1 MTIKPIIPENL
12 GGYSINIQR
21 YIPTIKRRNYF
32 IVQDKSVGGD
42 APKAFIKL
50 YEYREK
56 HNVKKRNWTP
66 YIAKFGHKWYPNES
80 ITEHLIVR
88 IGQVLGLKMADSKL
102 VIINK
107 QVRFL
112 SRYFLN
118 SDDELIHGADIYEDY
133 LSDKLFLEEIETKQ
147 LAREFFT
154 FQFIENAIK
163 AKFAEDGD
171 AILNDF
177 IKMLF
182 FDAIVG
188 NNDRHYYNWAVIAV
202 GKQSQKPVFSPIFDT
217 ARGLFW
223 NDRDDKIEDRLA
235 NKVQLSHYLNKYIK
249 NSMPKTGFEGVKNP
263 NHIVLVEQLIGYKA
277 AYKTFLIDIISEK
290 KEKAIF
296 KMIDLEFSRL
306 MTPKRVFLIKECL
319 KLRFIYLRNLF
330 KNT

>member
-1 MTIKPIIPENL
+1 MEIKPIIPENIS
-12 GGYSINIQR
+12 GYSIKIQR
-21 YIPTIKRRNYF
+21 YIPSIKRRDYL
-32 IVQDKSVGGD
+32 IIRDKSVGGD
-42 APKAFIKL
+42 APKEFIKL
-50 YEYREK
+50 YEYREP

-66 YIAKFGHKWYPNES
+66 YVAKFGHKWYPNES

-102 VIINK
+102 VIINS

-118 SDDELIHGADIYEDY
+118 SDEELAHGADIYEDY
-133 LSDKLFLEEIETKQ
+133 LSDKSFVEEIETKQ

-163 AKFAEDGD
+163 SKFGADSEV
-171 AILNDF
+171 ILNDF

-188 NNDRHYYNWAVIAV
+188 NNDRHYYNWAVIEA
-202 GKQSQKPVFSPIFDT
+202 KEQKPFFSPIFDT

-223 NDRDDKIEDRLA
+223 NDSDDKIVERTA
-235 NKVQLSHYLNKYIK
+235 NKAQLGVYLNKYIK

-263 NHIVLVEQLIGYKA
+263 NHIALAEQLIQYKSE
-277 AYKTFLIDIISEK
+277 YKTLLVEIINEKNEQAIFKLIDI
-290 KEKAIF
+290 
-296 KMIDLEFSRL
+296 EFSKL
-306 MTPKRVFLIKECL
+306 MTDERVFLIKECL
-319 KLRFIYLRNLF
+319 KLRFISLRSLT
-330 KNT
+330 K